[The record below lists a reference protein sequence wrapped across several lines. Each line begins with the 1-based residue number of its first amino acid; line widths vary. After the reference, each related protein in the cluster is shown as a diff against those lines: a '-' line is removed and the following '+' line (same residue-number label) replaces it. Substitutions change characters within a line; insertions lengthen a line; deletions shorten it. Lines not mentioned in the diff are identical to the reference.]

1 MNYQIQL
8 EGRVVL
14 DQQVLNIKNK
24 DIQIQMTDR
33 EFINWIVGYVSAFT
47 GNSVPNNEQWSLL
60 KDVVFSKVKMDSN
73 DKGIKHNV
81 F

>member
-1 MNYQIQL
+1 MNYQTQL

-14 DQQVLNIKNK
+14 DQRVLNIKNK
-24 DIQIQMTDR
+24 DMQIQMNDR
-33 EFINWIVGYVSAFT
+33 EFINWVVGYVSAFT

-60 KDVVFSKVKMDSN
+60 KDVVLSKAKMDSN
-73 DKGIKHNV
+73 RSEVKHNV

>member
-1 MNYQIQL
+1 
-8 EGRVVL
+8 L
-14 DQQVLNIKNK
+14 DQRVRNIKNK

-60 KDVVFSKVKMDSN
+60 KDVVFSKAKMDSN
-73 DKGIKHNV
+73 RSEVTHNV